1 MVKKFKILSLFFIF
15 IFLINCSFDNKSGIW
30 SSEKNEKERVSEI
43 ETKLYASLKNNNFE
57 VFNAYEDGQ
66 VVLKTTKSIPAK
78 ERGVELLEI
87 EEMLKKSI
95 DDGITVWLE
104 PVGDKSKLR
113 NLRGITIKTIE

>member
-1 MVKKFKILSLFFIF
+1 MEN
-15 IFLINCSFDNKSGIW
+15 LININNATADSPRTSSKWKNKT
-30 SSEKNEKERVSEI
+30 EKERVSEI

-66 VVLKTTKSIPAK
+66 VVLKTTKSISAK